1 MNDKYSTTEGKTSG
15 KLSDE
20 AMLSAQWKNIDWHK
34 AEREVNRLQIRIVKA
49 TQQKDY
55 NAVKRLQYLLTHSF
69 YAKALAVKR
78 VVTNDGRKTPGVD
91 GVLWNTPAKKM
102 KAVLSLT
109 DKGYRARPLRRVY
122 IEKKDKKKKRPL
134 GIPTMYDRAMQALY
148 ALALEPVA
156 ETTADGKSFGFRKGR
171 CAQDACEYLFNALS
185 RKHISPKWVLEGDI
199 KGCFDHISHDWLL
212 ANIPMDKN
220 ILKQFLK
227 SGFIYQRELF
237 PTEEGTP
244 QGGII
249 SPILAN
255 MTLDGIEKKLV
266 ERFHTNA
273 LGKVDSRFKNAHK
286 VNFVRYADDFVVTA
300 ATPELALEAKELI
313 REFLAE
319 RGLELSDEKTVVTN
333 IDDGFD
339 FLGWNFRKYNEK
351 LIIKPSQKAVKAIVS
366 NISDTILRRGKAWQ
380 QDVLIMKLNEQI
392 RGWTNYH
399 QSVCASD
406 AFAHLDYVLYELLWR
421 WAKRRHPK
429 KNKWWISTRYW
440 HRVGN
445 RNWVFSTENK
455 ELIRVDSTAI
465 VRHTKIKAT
474 ANPFLD
480 EAYFQKR
487 KFDKGMHRLTGKFKM
502 IWKNQNGLCYH
513 CGMPMDVT
521 EEREIFYLAPKAKAG
536 IRSVIAVSL
545 EPRPVALLAVR
556 NPKRYIQQTSML
568 RILAYVL
575 LASYNEQKMLNRL
588 QMAYIPTSIQS
599 SKDIYVSLFG
609 ELSISTSK
617 GVLKEADFSSPRISR
632 LISYLL
638 ISRKNAISPQEITQ
652 TLWPDDS
659 DNPAKNV
666 KGLIYRLR
674 QKFSLISD
682 EPLILSSASGYQL
695 NPELHIMT
703 DYQRFDELVSSAA
716 RASSVIN
723 KVDIL
728 KNALDL
734 YRGKVLS
741 SADGEHWLIQ
751 FSTKYHLS
759 YMGAV
764 SELLKQLDY
773 LHSYDLLNQ
782 YAMKSL
788 TIAPDNPKAYGWLI
802 RSLKAQGMNELA
814 TNELAAAKEH
824 LTTEEYEEILAFG
837 ANW

>member
-1 MNDKYSTTEGKTSG
+1 MPRRTAKQVDCP
-15 KLSDE
+15 
-20 AMLSAQWKNIDWHK
+20 
-34 AEREVNRLQIRIVKA
+34 AERIEAIWL
-49 TQQKDY
+49 Y
-55 NAVKRLQYLLTHSF
+55 
-69 YAKALAVKR
+69 
-78 VVTNDGRKTPGVD
+78 
-91 GVLWNTPAKKM
+91 
-102 KAVLSLT
+102 
-109 DKGYRARPLRRVY
+109 KGYRARPLRRVY

-536 IRSVIAVSL
+536 MEDVRNIQGMTPTKVTFADMEILEDLQEAQITPPLDSEQITGTVAVPTDATDNMLPELEQAVPMPDPTLTVDDMRSYGYLDGDMLPLSKDRAVELLEHDITVYMLYPDNAEEMVFEAEDIIKHDGMFGVTRPDWDAVKGHIPPRDVEQRFLNSPTDSMAIYQLRRDAPVELRFANLGSL
-545 EPRPVALLAVR
+545 AAPPDPANYEAVYTREVYPDDDTGRILENFYYIFNDERPGDFVGHSLSVSDIVALKQDGKVSYHYCDSMGFQELPAFQKPE
-556 NPKRYIQQTSML
+556 NYLKAAEMSMEDDYGMIDGIINNGPKQ
-568 RILAYVL
+568 
-575 LASYNEQKMLNRL
+575 
-588 QMAYIPTSIQS
+588 PTVADLEAQV
-599 SKDIYVSLFG
+599 KAG
-609 ELSISTSK
+609 MSISLMDLAEAAHREKKKS
-617 GVLKEADFSSPRISR
+617 VLEQLKSQPAQERPHKTAPKKSAEKE
-632 LISYLL
+632 L
-638 ISRKNAISPQEITQ
+638 
-652 TLWPDDS
+652 
-659 DNPAKNV
+659 
-666 KGLIYRLR
+666 
-674 QKFSLISD
+674 
-682 EPLILSSASGYQL
+682 
-695 NPELHIMT
+695 
-703 DYQRFDELVSSAA
+703 
-716 RASSVIN
+716 
-723 KVDIL
+723 
-728 KNALDL
+728 
-734 YRGKVLS
+734 
-741 SADGEHWLIQ
+741 
-751 FSTKYHLS
+751 
-759 YMGAV
+759 
-764 SELLKQLDY
+764 
-773 LHSYDLLNQ
+773 
-782 YAMKSL
+782 
-788 TIAPDNPKAYGWLI
+788 
-802 RSLKAQGMNELA
+802 
-814 TNELAAAKEH
+814 
-824 LTTEEYEEILAFG
+824 
-837 ANW
+837 

>member
-1 MNDKYSTTEGKTSG
+1 MNDKYSTTEGKTSE

-34 AEREVNRLQIRIVKA
+34 AEQEVNRLQIRIVKA

-122 IEKKDKKKKRPL
+122 IEKKDKKRKRPL

-227 SGFIYQRELF
+227 AGFIYQRELF

-286 VNFVRYADDFVVTA
+286 VNFVRYADDFVVTV

-429 KNKWWISTRYW
+429 KNKWWISMRYW

-513 CGMPMDVT
+513 CGMPMDVS

-536 IRSVIAVSL
+536 M
-545 EPRPVALLAVR
+545 EDVR
-556 NPKRYIQQTSML
+556 NMRYVHCTCQ
-568 RILAYVL
+568 RIYA
-575 LASYNEQKMLNRL
+575 ENRL
-588 QMAYIPTSIQS
+588 
-599 SKDIYVSLFG
+599 K
-609 ELSISTSK
+609 K
-617 GVLKEADFSSPRISR
+617 
-632 LISYLL
+632 
-638 ISRKNAISPQEITQ
+638 
-652 TLWPDDS
+652 
-659 DNPAKNV
+659 
-666 KGLIYRLR
+666 
-674 QKFSLISD
+674 
-682 EPLILSSASGYQL
+682 
-695 NPELHIMT
+695 
-703 DYQRFDELVSSAA
+703 
-716 RASSVIN
+716 
-723 KVDIL
+723 
-728 KNALDL
+728 
-734 YRGKVLS
+734 
-741 SADGEHWLIQ
+741 
-751 FSTKYHLS
+751 
-759 YMGAV
+759 
-764 SELLKQLDY
+764 
-773 LHSYDLLNQ
+773 
-782 YAMKSL
+782 
-788 TIAPDNPKAYGWLI
+788 
-802 RSLKAQGMNELA
+802 
-814 TNELAAAKEH
+814 
-824 LTTEEYEEILAFG
+824 
-837 ANW
+837 